1 MPVIGVLWPGQTPP
15 GSPRMESFT
24 QALRQ
29 LGFVEG
35 QNVSIQLRY
44 ARAGPQELP
53 ELAAELVRIKVDVLV
68 TFGDLTPK
76 IAQQA
81 TQTIPIVAISDDIVG
96 AGIVASLSR
105 PGTNT
110 TGLTIMA
117 PELSAKR
124 LEVLQE
130 MVPRMSR
137 VAALWDPTTGA
148 SQVETTERAARS
160 LNLSVQVVEV
170 RGRNDI
176 VDGFRAAQSNHADAV
191 NVFNSPV
198 LSSLYREIIDLSAEH
213 RLPTMYQWK
222 EHVEAGGLLSYGVN
236 LTAMW
241 RQAGTI
247 VVKVLKGAEP
257 ATSQSSNPRNLN
269 LR

>member
-1 MPVIGVLWPGQTPP
+1 MRRREFISLLGGAAAVWPIAAHAQQPAMPVIGMLWPGQTPP

-29 LGFVEG
+29 LGFIEG
-35 QNVSIQLRY
+35 QNVSIELRY
-44 ARAGPQELP
+44 AREGPQQLP

-68 TFGDLTPK
+68 AFGDLTPK

-81 TQTIPIVAISDDIVG
+81 TETIPIVAICDDIVG

-170 RGRNDI
+170 RARNDI
-176 VDGFRAAQSNHADAV
+176 VDGFRAAQ
-191 NVFNSPV
+191 FTG
-198 LSSLYREIIDLSAEH
+198 SLFP
-213 RLPTMYQWK
+213 LPRD
-222 EHVEAGGLLSYGVN
+222 H
-236 LTAMW
+236 
-241 RQAGTI
+241 
-247 VVKVLKGAEP
+247 
-257 ATSQSSNPRNLN
+257 
-269 LR
+269 